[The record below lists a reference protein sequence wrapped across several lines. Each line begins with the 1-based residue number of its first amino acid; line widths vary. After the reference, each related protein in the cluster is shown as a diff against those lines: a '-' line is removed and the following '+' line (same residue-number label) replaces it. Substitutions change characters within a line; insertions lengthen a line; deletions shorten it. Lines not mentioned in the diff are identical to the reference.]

1 MWTEGAEILHRL
13 GADPSVRVI
22 IIESTGDRVFS
33 GGADLSVLAEI
44 DGNLERARQLVD
56 RVEGLMASIEAA
68 SKPVI
73 AAVSGAAIGAGAEL
87 AAACDI
93 RLASATARFGVPAA
107 ALGVVITRTDIARLW
122 RMAGGSAARDMLL
135 TGRIFTA
142 DKALAAGMVRS
153 VHPPRELPQAV
164 DELADRLATLSPTA
178 LLGHEDPSQCDP
190 TERPMGRRRPRALRH
205 RPGVRRGRRA
215 GSGRLGR
222 PQTNPFLEGCCKTTI
237 AVIRQDADQALCHRL
252 TARWSV
258 SLHPPRSP
266 RCAPRLRHRRSSNP
280 SVRSRSRGYEH
291 RPEPD
296 RAPAR
301 RRA

>member
-1 MWTEGAEILHRL
+1 MSLEVEITGTTGRMVIAREQQGHSWSWDMWTEGAEILHRL

-178 LLGHEDPSQCDP
+178 LSAMKTHLNAIQPSGPWDDAAR
-190 TERPMGRRRPRALRH
+190 ERSVTALASAEVGERA
-205 RPGVRRGRRA
+205 RA
-215 GSGRLGR
+215 ALAARK
-222 PQTNPFLEGCCKTTI
+222 QT
-237 AVIRQDADQALCHRL
+237 
-252 TARWSV
+252 
-258 SLHPPRSP
+258 RS
-266 RCAPRLRHRRSSNP
+266 
-280 SVRSRSRGYEH
+280 
-291 RPEPD
+291 
-296 RAPAR
+296 
-301 RRA
+301 